1 MLKTNSNKND
11 KNRKNTKPIYGSP
24 AIGMLGLG
32 IITIFGIP
40 SLLGVFAPNDKTQDK
55 QAINGYGASS
65 YGP

>member
-1 MLKTNSNKND
+1 MLKTNSNEND

-24 AIGMLGLG
+24 A
-32 IITIFGIP
+32 IFGIP